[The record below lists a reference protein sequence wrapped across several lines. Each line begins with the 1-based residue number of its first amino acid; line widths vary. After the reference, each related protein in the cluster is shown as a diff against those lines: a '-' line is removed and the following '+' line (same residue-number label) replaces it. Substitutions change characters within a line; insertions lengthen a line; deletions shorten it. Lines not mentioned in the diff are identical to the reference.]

1 MSRIGNKPVQIP
13 AGVEVAVNG
22 NNVVV
27 KGPKGQLEL
36 DVYEKLAINIED
48 NVLTVSRPDDE
59 RETRARHGLTRALI
73 HNMVVGVSE
82 GFEKKLELAGVGYRV
97 QQKGKNLE
105 FSLGFSHPVIVEAPE
120 GITFEVPDNT
130 HVNVKGIN
138 KQQVG
143 QIAAEI
149 RGHRPPEPYKGKGL
163 HKTSTPL
170 GAGKI
175 NLFRSLRMNKH
186 KAKLEGLKRRQRR
199 VRGKISGTA
208 ERPRLRVTRTNAN
221 IYAQII
227 DDSKGSSLTLVSA
240 STLEAEFKGT
250 HTSNKEAAEKVGQL
264 VGKRAIEAGITK
276 VAFDRGGRIYHGR
289 VKALADGARAAGLEF

>member
-36 DVYEKLAINIED
+36 DVFEKLAINVED

-149 RGHRPPEPYKGKGL
+149 RGHRPPEPYN
-163 HKTSTPL
+163 
-170 GAGKI
+170 GKI

-199 VRGKISGTA
+199 VRGKVSGTA

>member
-36 DVYEKLAINIED
+36 DVFEKLAINVED

-105 FSLGFSHPVIVEAPE
+105 FSLGFSHPVIVEAP
-120 GITFEVPDNT
+120 
-130 HVNVKGIN
+130 N

-149 RGHRPPEPYKGKGL
+149 RGHRPPEPYKGKGI
-163 HKTSTPL
+163 HYVGEHIRRKL
-170 GAGKI
+170 G
-175 NLFRSLRMNKH
+175 
-186 KAKLEGLKRRQRR
+186 KAAK
-199 VRGKISGTA
+199 
-208 ERPRLRVTRTNAN
+208 
-221 IYAQII
+221 
-227 DDSKGSSLTLVSA
+227 
-240 STLEAEFKGT
+240 
-250 HTSNKEAAEKVGQL
+250 
-264 VGKRAIEAGITK
+264 
-276 VAFDRGGRIYHGR
+276 
-289 VKALADGARAAGLEF
+289 